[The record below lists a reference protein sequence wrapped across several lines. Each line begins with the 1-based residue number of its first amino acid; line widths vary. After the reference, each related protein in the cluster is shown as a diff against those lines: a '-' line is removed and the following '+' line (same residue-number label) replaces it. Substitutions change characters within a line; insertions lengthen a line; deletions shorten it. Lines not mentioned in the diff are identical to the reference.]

1 MGRTVSWWLV
11 VGIFFSLALTFMYAM
26 MVGRN
31 FQDLV
36 LPAAGAGVALA
47 LLLSLTSR

>member
-1 MGRTVSWWLV
+1 MSRTLSWWVV

-31 FQDLV
+31 FQELV

-47 LLLSLTSR
+47 LLLRFTSQ